1 MERFSTIWNN
11 KKMNEEYMKSLE
23 KIIKI
28 LDYLSDVER
37 GAGITE
43 LSLELNLP
51 KSTVHRIL
59 KNLSRY
65 SVVEKE
71 DETSR
76 YKIGLRLFKYS
87 NSLLRS
93 FDLRQMVKPILKKV
107 CNETQETTFLTVWR
121 NNQGLCIDS
130 ISSSRSTNTHLFVE
144 IGREMPFHCTASS
157 KILLA
162 NQSIEDIKRIINKK
176 NFLRYTPNTITDHEK
191 LLIHL
196 LDIKNKDY
204 AICDEELEEGIKAI
218 AAPIKNINGKT
229 VASITITG
237 LAKRISSS
245 NMERLIKIV
254 TNSAQEIS
262 KKLGY
267 KEGSTLKKVN

>member
-1 MERFSTIWNN
+1 
-11 KKMNEEYMKSLE
+11 MKSLE

-37 GAGITE
+37 DVGITE

-71 DETSR
+71 NETSR
-76 YKIGLRLFKYS
+76 YKIGLRLLRYS

-93 FDLRQMVKPILKKV
+93 FDLRQIVKPILKKV
-107 CNETQETTFLTVWR
+107 CNETQETTFLTIWR
-121 NNQGLCIDS
+121 NDYGICIDS
-130 ISSSRSTNTHLFVE
+130 ISSSRSSNTHLFVE

-162 NQSIEDIKRIINKK
+162 NKSIEDIKRIINKRCLLK
-176 NFLRYTPNTITDHEK
+176 YTPNTITEAGK
-191 LLIHL
+191 LMIHL
-196 LDIKNKDY
+196 LDIKNRGY

-218 AAPIKNINGKT
+218 AAPIKDINGTT
-229 VASITITG
+229 VASITIAG
-237 LAKRISSS
+237 LSKRISSD
-245 NMERLIKIV
+245 NIERLIRIV

-267 KEGSTLKKVN
+267 KERSISKKAD